1 MDSLNTKQDSAPA
14 ARIPDSANFSSKVD
28 GKAVKLYVL
37 KNNNMQ
43 LAVTNYGGR
52 IVSLITDDK
61 NGKPVDV
68 VLGYD
73 KLDTYR
79 KPKEPYFG
87 ALIGRYGN
95 RIAKGKFTLDGKT
108 YTLQINDGQNSLH
121 GGFDGF
127 FSKVWD
133 AKQVDAKTLELT
145 YHSKDGEAGYP
156 GDLDVKVVYSLTA
169 DNGVK
174 IEYTATTLK
183 PTVVNLTNHA
193 YFNLSG
199 AGSATILDHVLT
211 INAQRFT
218 PIDTT
223 LIPTGQLQPV
233 AGTPFDFTKG
243 KKIGADIGK
252 TDDQL
257 KNGKGYDHNFVLD
270 APSLTS
276 PSVTVKSPETGIEM
290 QVFTDQP
297 GIQFYSG
304 NFLTGKD
311 KDGKSGAAY
320 PFRSAFCLE
329 TQHFPNSPNTPSF
342 PSTELKPGQTYHS
355 VSIYKFST
363 EK

>member
-1 MDSLNTKQDSAPA
+1 MDSLNTKQDTAPT
-14 ARIPDSANFSSKVD
+14 ARIPDSANFSTKVD

-37 KNNNMQ
+37 KNNNME

-73 KLDTYR
+73 KLDSYR

-95 RIAKGKFTLDGKT
+95 RIAKGKFTLDGKQ

-127 FSKVWD
+127 FSKVWN

-199 AGSATILDHVLT
+199 AGSSTILDHVLT

-218 PIDTT
+218 PVDTT

-252 TDDQL
+252 ADDQL

-276 PSVTVKSPETGIEM
+276 PSVTVKSPETGIVM

>member
-1 MDSLNTKQDSAPA
+1 MNKVLFKNLIVPVCAAIPFLYACMGNSNHKNSMDSLNTKQDSAPA

-233 AGTPFDFTKG
+233 AGTPFDFTKE

-252 TDDQL
+252 ADDQL

-276 PSVTVKSPETGIEM
+276 PSVTVKSPETGIQM

-320 PFRSAFCLE
+320 PFRSAFCL
-329 TQHFPNSPNTPSF
+329 
-342 PSTELKPGQTYHS
+342 
-355 VSIYKFST
+355 
-363 EK
+363 